1 MIDSIVRFLENKNQQ
16 SINER
21 LRTFLVIGLI
31 LLVAGCGVL
40 LSPEAK
46 AKSGGLKVYVH
57 ISGGGGNV
65 CVRTASEDA
74 GCKSLG
80 GPGTAEFEFSP
91 DAVAVGQKFTACVDQ
106 TCATGTNSA
115 AKKPGNVYLSSDRG
129 VSSNI
134 ATPQPQLQQQQ
145 SPPLQTTR
153 RINWKGMC
161 SAVQSALY
169 SSCDTLVNSDGS
181 LSLEGERA
189 WICIRN
195 GGSLALGAMALGVS
209 PTATIAGL
217 SSLSNP
223 TSCGNIV
230 NFNILPSI
238 PNLKT
243 IINLIPSTIGSNTV
257 SR

>member
-1 MIDSIVRFLENKNQQ
+1 VIDSTVRFPNKKDLQ
-16 SINER
+16 SINKL

-31 LLVAGCGVL
+31 LLVAGSGVL
-40 LSPEAK
+40 FPPEAK
-46 AKSGGLKVYVH
+46 AKSGGLKVFVH

-80 GPGTAEFEFSP
+80 GPGTAEFEFRP
-91 DAVAVGQKFTACVDQ
+91 GAVAVGQKITACVDQ
-106 TCATGTNSA
+106 TCTTGTNSA
-115 AKKPGNVYLSSDRG
+115 AKKPENVYLSSSAVG
-129 VSSNI
+129 SNI
-134 ATPQPQLQQQQ
+134 VTPKPQFQQQQ
-145 SPPLQTTR
+145 QPQTTS

-169 SSCDTLVNSDGS
+169 SSCNTLVNSDGS
-181 LSLEGERA
+181 LSPEGQSA

-195 GGSLALGAMALGVS
+195 GGALALGAMALGVS

-217 SSLSNP
+217 TSLSNP

-230 NFNILPSI
+230 NFKILPSI

-243 IINLIPSTIGSNTV
+243 IINLIPDTIGSNTV

>member
-1 MIDSIVRFLENKNQQ
+1 MIDSIVRFLENKNQR
-16 SINER
+16 SINKR
-21 LRTFLVIGLI
+21 LRTFFVIGLI
-31 LLVAGCGVL
+31 LLVAGSAVL

-46 AKSGGLKVYVH
+46 AKSGGLKVFVH

-91 DAVAVGQKFTACVDQ
+91 GAVAVGQKFTACVDQ

-115 AKKPGNVYLSSDRG
+115 AKKPENVFLSSS
-129 VSSNI
+129 VASSNI
-134 ATPQPQLQQQQ
+134 VTPKPQFQQQQ
-145 SPPLQTTR
+145 QQQPQPTVR
-153 RINWKGMC
+153 VNWKGMC

-169 SSCDTLVNSDGS
+169 SSCNTLVNSDGT
-181 LSLEGERA
+181 LSPEGQSA

-195 GGSLALGAMALGVS
+195 GGALALAARALGVS
-209 PTATIAGL
+209 PTATISGL
-217 SSLSNP
+217 TSLSNP

-230 NFNILPSI
+230 NFKVLPSI

-243 IINLIPSTIGSNTV
+243 IINLIPDTIGSNLV